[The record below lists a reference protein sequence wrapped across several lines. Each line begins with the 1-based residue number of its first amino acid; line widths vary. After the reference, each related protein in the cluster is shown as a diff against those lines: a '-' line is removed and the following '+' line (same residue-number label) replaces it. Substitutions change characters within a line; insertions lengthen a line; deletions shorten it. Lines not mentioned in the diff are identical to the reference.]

1 MHRSFG
7 SLKWLVYLEL
17 GQIKRIA
24 QVHFSYFALNRNS
37 TLRGLVQNPI
47 NLLTRVQNKQL

>member
-1 MHRSFG
+1 MARIFRI
-7 SLKWLVYLEL
+7 L